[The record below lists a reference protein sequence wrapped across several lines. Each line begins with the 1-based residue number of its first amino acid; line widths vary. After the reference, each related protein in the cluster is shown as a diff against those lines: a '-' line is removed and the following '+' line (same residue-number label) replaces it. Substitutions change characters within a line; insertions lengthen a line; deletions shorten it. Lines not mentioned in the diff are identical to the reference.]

1 MRMMIAGLLL
11 FCLAPLPLAAQ
22 DWAAVQAL
30 PVDTPVRVEEQG
42 GRGDRLRGR
51 IATVGDAQ
59 LTLLVRGKPI
69 AIPRASIRRVDHERR
84 DSLWNGIVLG
94 AVFSLAMRVA
104 FAGEACA
111 RAKEPSCTIQ
121 GTLVGAGLGA
131 FIDYQIKGHRVIFVA
146 PQPAVTLLRVSF

>member
-1 MRMMIAGLLL
+1 MRMIIAGLLL
-11 FCLAPLPLAAQ
+11 LCLRPLPLAAQ

-42 GRGDRLRGR
+42 GRGGQLRGR

-69 AIPRASIRRVDHERR
+69 VISRASIRRLDHERR
-84 DSLWNGIVLG
+84 DPLWNGIVLG

-104 FAGEACA
+104 FAEE
-111 RAKEPSCTIQ
+111 R
-121 GTLVGAGLGA
+121 
-131 FIDYQIKGHRVIFVA
+131 R
-146 PQPAVTLLRVSF
+146 